1 MRPHYCAGV
10 RFRPDPFILAL
21 VAAALLAS
29 FVPATG
35 DGLDVLK
42 TVSKI
47 AIGLLFFLYGARLST
62 TETVTG
68 LRHWRLHVVILSTT
82 FVVFPLLGLATQLL
96 DGNLLRSSL
105 ANGVLLLCLVPST
118 VQSCVVFTRIAR
130 GNVAGAVVNASLS
143 NLIGVALTP
152 LLVALLMTSDASV
165 DGGSIVRIFL
175 QILAPFILGQLLRPL
190 VGNFVTRHDTG
201 LKRYDRSSI
210 VLVVF
215 VAFSEGAEAHVW
227 SSLSVWSVLAVALVC
242 AALLATVMGWSVVI
256 GRAMHFNRADR
267 IAILF
272 CGCNKSLA
280 SGLPIASVLFA
291 PHEVAIIV
299 LPLMLYHQ
307 LQLITCAVVAGRLA
321 RATPDGAVRELRGA

>member
-1 MRPHYCAGV
+1 M
-10 RFRPDPFILAL
+10 RFRPDPFIVAL
-21 VAAALLAS
+21 LAAALLAS

-35 DGLDVLK
+35 DFLDVLK
-42 TVSKI
+42 TVSKV

-62 TETVTG
+62 TETITG
-68 LRHWRLHVVILSTT
+68 LRHWRLHIVILATT
-82 FVVFPLLGLATQLL
+82 FIVFPLLGLAAQVF
-96 DGNLLRSSL
+96 DGNLLRPSL

-118 VQSCVVFTRIAR
+118 VQSCVVFTRIAG

-165 DGGSIVRIFL
+165 DGGSILRIVL
-175 QILAPFILGQLLRPL
+175 QIVAPFVLGQLLRPL
-190 VGNFVTRHDTG
+190 IGGFVTRHDTG

-215 VAFSEGAEAHVW
+215 VAFSEGAEADVW

-242 AALLATVMGWSVVI
+242 AGLLVLIMGWCVAI
-256 GRAMHFNRADR
+256 GRALRFDRADR

-291 PHEVAIIV
+291 PSDVALIV

-307 LQLITCAVVAGRLA
+307 LQLITCAVLAGRIA
-321 RATPDGAVRELRGA
+321 RSTPSSAPGAVG

>member
-1 MRPHYCAGV
+1 MRL
-10 RFRPDPFILAL
+10 RPDPFILAL
-21 VAAALLAS
+21 IAAALAAS
-29 FVPATG
+29 FVPASGET
-35 DGLDVLK
+35 LDVLK
-42 TVSKI
+42 TLSKV

-62 TETVTG
+62 SETLTG
-68 LRHWRLHVVILSTT
+68 LRHWRLHIVILSTT
-82 FVVFPLLGLATQLL
+82 FILFPLLGLAIQIF

-105 ANGVLLLCLVPST
+105 ASGVLLLCLVPST
-118 VQSCVVFTRIAR
+118 VQSCVVFTRIAG

-143 NLIGVALTP
+143 NLIGVFLTP
-152 LLVALLMTSDASV
+152 ALVALLMASDASV

-175 QILAPFILGQLLRPL
+175 QILAPFVLGQLLRPL
-190 VGNFVTRHDTG
+190 VGGFVTRHDSA
-201 LKRYDRSSI
+201 LKQYDRSSI

-215 VAFSEGAEAHVW
+215 VAFSEGAQADVW

-242 AALLATVMGWSVVI
+242 AALLAVVMGWSLAV
-256 GRAMHFNRADR
+256 GRALHFDRADR

-291 PHEVAIIV
+291 ADDVALIV

-321 RATPDGAVRELRGA
+321 RA